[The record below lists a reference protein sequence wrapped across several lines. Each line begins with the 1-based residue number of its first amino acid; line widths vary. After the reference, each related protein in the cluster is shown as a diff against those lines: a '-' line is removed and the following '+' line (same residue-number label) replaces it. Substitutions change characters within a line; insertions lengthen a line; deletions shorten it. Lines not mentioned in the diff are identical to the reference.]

1 MRTRCL
7 GNPRPF
13 SGAIPTLGSVDICE
27 PAMAALLVAVVY
39 GGSAKEA
46 GLDGNIIRATQ
57 LEAIVAK

>member
-1 MRTRCL
+1 
-7 GNPRPF
+7 
-13 SGAIPTLGSVDICE
+13 
-27 PAMAALLVAVVY
+27 MAALLVAVVY

>member
-1 MRTRCL
+1 M

-13 SGAIPTLGSVDICE
+13 SGAIPALGFVDVRE

-57 LEAIVAK
+57 LEAIAAK